1 MITKNDCLI
10 LLVELKENY
19 PDKKTEIEEYIKK
32 LLLSSIPS
40 VDIIKFINDNK
51 ELNLRS
57 FYERLRKSYNQG
69 HSKLYKNIVNETEL
83 EPKELLCCLGALQQQ
98 VLLYYKILDDK
109 SFLEQARFDE
119 ISKCLLHYYKTGD
132 IIQCQKLL
140 ELFKADLKFMEELS
154 K

>member
-10 LLVELKENY
+10 LLVELKENL
-19 PDKKTEIEEYIKK
+19 PDKTEEIDNYIKK
-32 LLLSSIPS
+32 LVISSQPTI
-40 VDIIKFINDNK
+40 DIIRYINDNK

-57 FYERLRKSYNQG
+57 FYEKLRKSYNQG
-69 HSKLYKNIVNETEL
+69 HSKLYKNIVNETSL
-83 EPKELLCCLGALQQQ
+83 EPKELICCLGALQQQ
-98 VLLYYKILDDK
+98 VLLYYKLLDDI
-109 SFLEQARFDE
+109 SFLKQARFDE

-140 ELFKADLKFMEELS
+140 ELFKADLKFMEEIS